1 MNINKKTEIADKN
14 IVKEFT
20 LSDIDTSFNCYNQFV
35 NLYTQLQDS
44 VFDSI
49 KINLLDWFGAN
60 MSAVLGGLLD
70 KLSFTN
76 TISISSNKSQVIT
89 ILKKNT
95 FLANYGYEITPD
107 TNGTTIKFL
116 KLSPSAS
123 RYFNSYVMNEL
134 LSQSALPEMTD
145 ELKKKIAESIYEIFV
160 NAQIHSQTD
169 HIYTC
174 GQFFPAKH
182 KIEFTIVDMG
192 LGFKNIINNRFKD
205 TNTTLSSIQ
214 AIKWA
219 LIDGNTTKTDV
230 SGGLGLSL
238 LTEFI
243 KLNNGKFQIISDDGF
258 YEVGTTEQ
266 AFTLDAPFPGTIVNM
281 EFRTDDVHS
290 YRLSS
295 EAYNTDDIF

>member
-1 MNINKKTEIADKN
+1 M
-14 IVKEFT
+14 KEFT
-20 LSDIDTSFNCYNQFV
+20 LSNINTSFSCYNQFV
-35 NLYTQLQDS
+35 NLYKQLKNTTFENIQ
-44 VFDSI
+44 
-49 KINLLDWFGAN
+49 INLADWFGAN
-60 MSAVLGGLLD
+60 MSAVLGGILD
-70 KLSFTN
+70 KLSVTN
-76 TISISSNKSQVIT
+76 SIEILSNNSKVISI
-89 ILKKNT
+89 LKRNS
-95 FLANYGYEITPD
+95 FLANYGYSMIPD
-107 TNGTTIKFL
+107 THGTAIKYL

-134 LSQSALPEMTD
+134 LSQSALPEMTE

-160 NAQIHSQTD
+160 NAQIHSNTD
-169 HIYTC
+169 YIYTC

-192 LGFKNIINNRFKD
+192 LGFKNIINNRFKENK
-205 TNTTLSSIQ
+205 TPLTSIQ

-243 KLNNGKFQIISDDGF
+243 KLNKGKFQIISDDGF
-258 YEVGTTEQ
+258 YEFGKAEHSY
-266 AFTLDAPFPGTIVNM
+266 TLDAPFPGTVVNM
-281 EFRTDDVHS
+281 EFRTDDVYS

-295 EAYNTDDIF
+295 ESYNSDDIF

>member
-1 MNINKKTEIADKN
+1 MKNFSLTDIN
-14 IVKEFT
+14 
-20 LSDIDTSFNCYNQFV
+20 TSFACYNQFV
-35 NLYTQLQDS
+35 NFYAQLQDIA
-44 VFDSI
+44 FDSI
-49 KINLLDWFGAN
+49 TINLNDWFGAN
-60 MSAVLGGLLD
+60 MSAVLGGLID
-70 KLSFTN
+70 KVSFTN
-76 TISISSNKSQVIT
+76 SVSISSNKTQVIN

-107 TNGTTIKFL
+107 TNGTTIKYL
-116 KLSPSAS
+116 KLAPSAS

-134 LSQSALPEMTD
+134 LSKSALPEMTD
-145 ELKKKIAESIYEIFV
+145 GLKKKIAESIYEIFV

-205 TNTTLSSIQ
+205 TNTPLSSTQ

-258 YEVGTTEQ
+258 YEVGATEHVD
-266 AFTLDAPFPGTIVNM
+266 TLDAPFPGTIVNM

-295 EAYNTDDIF
+295 ETYNTDDIF

>member
-1 MNINKKTEIADKN
+1 M
-14 IVKEFT
+14 KEFT
-20 LSDIDTSFNCYNQFV
+20 LTDIDTSFSCYNQFV
-35 NLYTQLQDS
+35 NLYDQLKD
-44 VFDSI
+44 VAFESI
-49 KINLLDWFGAN
+49 AINLNDWFSAN

-70 KLSFTN
+70 KVSFTN
-76 TISISSNKSQVIT
+76 TVSISSNKKEVIT

-95 FLANYGYEITPD
+95 FLANYGSEITPD
-107 TNGTTIKFL
+107 TNGTSIKYL
-116 KLSPSAS
+116 KLTPSAS

-145 ELKKKIAESIYEIFV
+145 ELKKKVAESIYEIFV
-160 NAQIHSQTD
+160 NAQIHSKTD
-169 HIYTC
+169 YIYTC
-174 GQFFPAKH
+174 GQFFPVKH

-192 LGFKNIINNRFKD
+192 QGFKNLINNRF
-205 TNTTLSSIQ
+205 NSSLSSIQ

-219 LIDGNTTKTDV
+219 IKDGNTTKTDV

-243 KLNNGKFQIISDDGF
+243 KLNKGKFQIISDDGF
-258 YEVGTTEQ
+258 YEVGETEK
-266 AFTLDAPFPGTIVNM
+266 AYALDAPFPGTIVNM

-295 EAYNTDDIF
+295 ESYNTDEIF